1 MELTTVDAEPLLLK
15 GVKKIYY
22 VKYDEKKRVSSIRDA
37 WIIANKVA
45 YEVAKKLRLDNYIVD
60 FTDNEDIGTKYL
72 LYRFR
77 IYVRDKHV
85 ASIRVV
91 TKDNN
96 LHMIVVTT
104 SI

>member
-1 MELTTVDAEPLLLK
+1 MEFITVDAEPLLLK

-22 VKYDEKKRVSSIRDA
+22 VKYNEKKCISSIRDA

-45 YEVAKKLRLDNYIVD
+45 YGVAKKLRLDDYIVD
-60 FTDNEDIGTKYL
+60 FTDNEDIGTNYI

-77 IYVRDKHV
+77 IYVGDKHV
-85 ASIRVV
+85 ASIRIV

-104 SI
+104 SL

>member
-1 MELTTVDAEPLLLK
+1 MEFITVDAEALLLK
-15 GVKKIYY
+15 GVKRIYY
-22 VKYDEKKRVSSIRDA
+22 VRYYEKKRISSIKDA

-45 YEVAKKLRLDNYIVD
+45 FGVAKKLGLNEYIVH
-60 FTDNEDIGTKYL
+60 FTDNEDIGTAYI

-77 IYVRDKHV
+77 IYIGDKHV
-85 ASIRVV
+85 ASIRIV